1 MLIPRVL
8 TALALL
14 GTLLPALF
22 LAPNWAW
29 GAVSLAIFSAAA
41 AEWSRLVGASR
52 RWALLVLAT
61 GGVWIGCHERFPAE
75 VLVLCPIVPCMIA
88 TLYWLTVSPWR
99 LAGRQTAVPKPDDA
113 GLTAQATKSPSS
125 NRRALVAAALVA
137 CAWVASY
144 ELRLLGIG
152 PILST
157 ACVVWVADIAAYFGG
172 RAFGRHKLAPSISPG
187 KTWEGV
193 ASALLGVLI
202 LGWLTVDYSRRVP
215 AGIQPADLSTGQTWV
230 LNSLPVV
237 IDQHLGLFGLLGI
250 LSALTVLSVSGDL
263 YESLLKREAGVKDS
277 GRSLPGHG
285 GFFDRMDA
293 LMPVFPLG
301 YLVVVFLSAR
311 H

>member
-1 MLIPRVL
+1 MLIPRIL
-8 TALALL
+8 TAVALL
-14 GTLLPALF
+14 GALLPTLF

-29 GAVSLAIFSAAA
+29 GALTLAIFSVAAG
-41 AEWSRLVGASR
+41 EWSRLIGASR
-52 RWALLVLAT
+52 GWALLVLAT
-61 GGVWIGCHERFPAE
+61 GVIWIGCHERFPAE
-75 VLVLCPIVPCMIA
+75 VLVLCPIVPCLIA

-99 LAGRQTAVPKPDDA
+99 LAGGQIAGPKPDES
-113 GLTAQATKSPSS
+113 GTTARAARSPSS
-125 NRRALVAAALVA
+125 NRRALVATALVG

-172 RAFGRHKLAPSISPG
+172 RAFGRHKLAPAISPG

-193 ASALLGVLI
+193 ASALVGVLT
-202 LGWLTVDYSRRVP
+202 LGWLTVDYSRLVP
-215 AGIQPADLSTGQTWV
+215 AGMQPADVSTGQTWV
-230 LNSLPVV
+230 MNSLPVL
-237 IDQHLGLFGLLGI
+237 IHQHLGVFGLLGI
-250 LSALTVLSVSGDL
+250 LTALTALSVTGDL

-285 GFFDRMDA
+285 GFLDRMDA

-301 YLVVVFLSAR
+301 FLVVIFLSAR

>member
-1 MLIPRVL
+1 MLIPRIL

-29 GAVSLAIFSAAA
+29 GAVTLAIFSAAA
-41 AEWSRLVGASR
+41 AEWSRLVGASG
-52 RWALLVLAT
+52 RWALVVLAM
-61 GGVWIGCHERFPAE
+61 GVVWIGCHERFPAE
-75 VLVLCPIVPCMIA
+75 VLAWCPIVPCMIA
-88 TLYWLTVSPWR
+88 ALYWLTVSPWR
-99 LAGRQTAVPKPDDA
+99 LAGGQIVGPKPHEA
-113 GLTAQATKSPSS
+113 GLTDRSPKSPSGS
-125 NRRALVAAALVA
+125 RRALVAAALVG

-172 RAFGRHKLAPSISPG
+172 RAFGRHKLAPAISPG

-193 ASALLGVLI
+193 ASALVGVLV
-202 LGWLTVDYSRRVP
+202 LGWLTVDYSRLVP
-215 AGIQPADLSTGQTWV
+215 AGMQPADLSIGQTWV
-230 LNSLPVV
+230 MNSLPVV
-237 IDQHLGLFGLLGI
+237 IHQHLGIFGLLGI
-250 LSALTVLSVSGDL
+250 LTALTALSVTGDL

-285 GFFDRMDA
+285 GFLDRMDA